1 MSLPP
6 HSSPCHC
13 YRHCL
18 LRQCITGGVMNGGR
32 VPIVYKVD
40 HIRDRDGK
48 SFATQRVDATQKE
61 NIVFTLL
68 ASFQKEE
75 LGFDHQEVAMPS
87 MPPPDKLLSME
98 ELRERCLTD
107 PRLPK

>member
-1 MSLPP
+1 M
-6 HSSPCHC
+6 
-13 YRHCL
+13 
-18 LRQCITGGVMNGGR
+18 
-32 VPIVYKVD
+32 PIVYKVD